1 MTKEQNERISRQ
13 YLIDLSARL
22 DSQNFEILRTIYKF
36 KFMTASQLQRIFFT
50 KSSNNANNLRTC
62 NRRLKK
68 LQSYGVIDC
77 LIHRIGG
84 ARAGSRGKVWVI
96 SSAGFQLLKLDSDLQ
111 LKANRKRLMEP
122 SILFLEHTLTI
133 SEAYT
138 KLIELDHQKKIEL
151 LEVQHEPRCWRTYS
165 EKGVATYLKP
175 DLYVSLALDE
185 YVDHY
190 FLELDRATEPPSK
203 CIVKAKQYIAYA
215 NSAVEQR
222 QNENG
227 VFPFVV
233 WIVPNEKRRE
243 QLTRYIRYELPKAEM
258 LFRVITMAE
267 FETLIAGDSEESAGV

>member
-1 MTKEQNERISRQ
+1 MTKKQNKRISRQ

-22 DSQNFEILRTIYKF
+22 DSKNFEILETIFKS
-36 KFMTASQLQRIFFT
+36 KFMTASQIQRIFFT
-50 KSSNNANNLRTC
+50 ENSNNSHNLRTC

-68 LQSYGVIDC
+68 LQGHGIIDC
-77 LIHRIGG
+77 LERRIGG
-84 ARAGSRGKVWVI
+84 ARAGSRGSVWTI
-96 SSAGFQLLKLDSDLQ
+96 TSAGYQLLKLDNLE
-111 LKANRKRLMEP
+111 LKASRRRLMEP
-122 SILFLEHTLTI
+122 SILFLEHTLAI

-138 KLIELDHQKKIEL
+138 RLKELDRQKKIEL
-151 LEVQHEPRCWRTYS
+151 LEVQHEPRSWRTYLD
-165 EKGVATYLKP
+165 KGVATYLKP

-203 CIVKAKQYIAYA
+203 CIVQAKRYVLYA
-215 NSAVEQR
+215 NSGIEAR

-243 QLTRYIRYELPKAEM
+243 QLIRYIRYELPKAEM
-258 LFRVITMAE
+258 LFRVIVMDE
-267 FETLIAGDSEESAGV
+267 FKTLIAGDDNSKEDD